1 MHRYRIAL
9 ILMLCLPLFGCFEDP
24 VREHVHLTLLGAG
37 PVIVTVVQEVA
48 DPRLA
53 ESNEELA
60 DRMEESRTT
69 IESNLDPWSRRFA
82 LQQPLAEHRSTQWVE
97 GNLRRSVHSAVLTS
111 FDEVVEMVATDGL
124 TGNLA
129 VAGGVAGVSFFPTGG
144 SRATYTQRQEA
155 ERLLVEWS
163 DTLAAYFESVI
174 DLYTYLGSR
183 PDRAVPCFAHI
194 FDTHAGIAASGPL
207 EAEEEELVLRIKNAL
222 DAVVLVLVV
231 PEGESFSMNELTRLV
246 YDPFPARLTVSV
258 DGRVLQSDGWIADS
272 GFFERPAVDAWN
284 ALISL
289 DGRWLAP
296 DLVTAMV
303 SPAPEDLQPE
313 PDPVEFASRLR
324 YVAAAPTSADV
335 ESALLSGLVPASEL
349 TLRWRPLAT
358 ADDDSDAAA
367 ESWLPLMTAAEAMI
381 SD

>member
-24 VREHVHLTLLGAG
+24 VREHVHLTLRGAG

-53 ESNEELA
+53 EGNEELA

-97 GNLRRSVHSAVLTS
+97 GDLRRSVHSAVLAS
-111 FDEVVEMVATDGL
+111 FDEVVEMVGADGL
-124 TGNLA
+124 TGNLEE
-129 VAGGVAGVSFFPTGG
+129 AGGVAEVSFFPTGG

-174 DLYTYLGSR
+174 DLYAYLGSR

-194 FDTHAGIAASGPL
+194 FDTHAGITASGPL
-207 EAEEEELVLRIKNAL
+207 EEEEEELVLRIKNAL

-231 PEGESFSMNELTRLV
+231 PEGDSFSMNELTRLV

-313 PDPVEFASRLR
+313 PDPVEFASRPR
-324 YVAAAPTSADV
+324 YVAAAPTSAEV
-335 ESALLSGLVPASEL
+335 ESALLSALVPADEL
-349 TLRWRPLAT
+349 TLRWRPP
-358 ADDDSDAAA
+358 D
-367 ESWLPLMTAAEAMI
+367 LPPANSFNEEPNWTVVMTEAEA
-381 SD
+381 SVPD

>member
-1 MHRYRIAL
+1 MRRYRIAL
-9 ILMLCLPLFGCFEDP
+9 ITVLCLPLFGCFEEA
-24 VREHVHLTLLGAG
+24 VREHVHLTLRGAG

-53 ESNEELA
+53 EGNQELA

-97 GNLRRSVHSAVLTS
+97 GNLRRSVHSAVLAS
-111 FDEVVEMVATDGL
+111 FDEVVEMMEADGL
-124 TGNLA
+124 TGSLA
-129 VAGGVAGVSFFPTGG
+129 VAGGVAEVSFFTTGG

-163 DTLAAYFESVI
+163 DTLAEYFESVI
-174 DLYTYLGSR
+174 DLYAYLESR

-194 FDTHAGIAASGPL
+194 FDTHDGVAASGPL
-207 EAEEEELVLRIKNAL
+207 EAEEEELVGRVKDAL
-222 DAVVLVLVV
+222 DAVVLALVV

-284 ALISL
+284 ALVSL
-289 DGRWLAP
+289 EGRWLSP
-296 DLVTAMV
+296 DLVTALA
-303 SPAPEDLQPE
+303 SPAPEDLQPD
-313 PDPVEFASRLR
+313 PDPVEFAARPR
-324 YVAAAPTSADV
+324 FVAAAPTSAEV
-335 ESALLSGLVPASEL
+335 ESALLSALVPADER
-349 TLRWRPLAT
+349 TLRWRPVAT
-358 ADDDSDAAA
+358 ARDDSDAAS
-367 ESWLPLMTAAEAMI
+367 ESWLPLMAAAEASI
-381 SD
+381 AD